1 MCHILLLTVSLLIAT
16 PIHCQYFITADSHCL
31 AIGTNS
37 LTNITQVF
45 WSPISYSTSSNCV
58 NWAFEKHFNQETQSI
73 YNGKLYVNGIGANAM
88 NKATYLN
95 QRMYAM
101 MDSTPINI
109 KADPITHVPLIE
121 SLQNDSFSASSYY
134 NYKVSPYDARRTS
147 GHAWVPSTNHNP
159 VDYLQ
164 VDLGEQH
171 PIESV
176 SVYPRADGSYDQWVT
191 TYTLSYSIDG
201 QTFED
206 YPATLNGP
214 LQRTGPTGEDGV
226 DEANSVLFFPIIA
239 RYLRFT
245 PLTYVWHKAMRVEAY
260 RRDYYDEFQFDFNQN
275 RLMNKK
281 MNICTLGMDAN
292 DTRFVLIDNT
302 TIDGYAALFDCNNS
316 YALRSA
322 SITITYHELYYVFQK
337 KMLDFDDSDALCRF
351 SYDSH
356 LASIHSDHQN
366 EEAIGMSVYHQ
377 TAPPCWFGLN
387 DIETEGTW
395 TNRDATPW
403 DYGVTV
409 GSLPWNTTQPS
420 GSNALNCATLA
431 PRWSD
436 SLCQSKLYSLCNH
449 PQHTVVINEHYSR
462 SLSAGNLIGIID
474 ILDELYMAFD
484 IVIHSWSQNF
494 TNILH
499 IGNANSDQMYPAI
512 FSKSS
517 NSLQFTFT
525 NIDGVSQD
533 SYQNPYAMNLDTQY
547 HLTLYRTQQHIT
559 ITVNDEKVVDEASPS
574 HPVVFNKRIYVSD
587 PWYDSANATV
597 SNLFIST
604 SNSHAPN
611 EFNYL
616 CDAYNRLRN
625 GAWVFNTNECTVQS
639 SNDTESWNVVWLATP
654 IPLVP

>member
-1 MCHILLLTVSLLIAT
+1 MYLAIFSKSSNRLQFAFTNKGVYVSQETYQNLYAINLDTQYHWTLYRTQQHITITVNGEKVVNEASPSHSVVFDKHIYVSNPWHESANATVSNL
-16 PIHCQYFITADSHCL
+16 FI
-31 AIGTNS
+31 
-37 LTNITQVF
+37 
-45 WSPISYSTSSNCV
+45 STSNSHSPN
-58 NWAFEKHFNQETQSI
+58 EFNYLCDADNRFSISSGRWLFDTNECTVQSDDI
-73 YNGKLYVNGIGANAM
+73 THTEAWNAVWLPIGAV
-88 NKATYLN
+88 T
-95 QRMYAM
+95 
-101 MDSTPINI
+101 
-109 KADPITHVPLIE
+109 PLIE
-121 SLQNDSFSASSYY
+121 SLPYDAFDASSSWGGDIIPY
-134 NYKVSPYDARRTS
+134 NARRTS
-147 GHAWVPSTNHNP
+147 EHAWHPLETYNP
-159 VDYLQ
+159 DYLQ

-176 SVYPRADGSYDQWVT
+176 SVFPRATGALQYVT

-201 QTFED
+201 QIFED
-206 YPATLNGP
+206 YPTTLNGP
-214 LQRTGPTGEDGV
+214 IGITGDDAV
-226 DEANSVLFFPIIA
+226 DEANSVLDSPIVIA

-436 SLCQSKLYSLCNH
+436 SLCQ
-449 PQHTVVINEHYSR
+449 
-462 SLSAGNLIGIID
+462 
-474 ILDELYMAFD
+474 
-484 IVIHSWSQNF
+484 
-494 TNILH
+494 
-499 IGNANSDQMYPAI
+499 
-512 FSKSS
+512 
-517 NSLQFTFT
+517 
-525 NIDGVSQD
+525 
-533 SYQNPYAMNLDTQY
+533 
-547 HLTLYRTQQHIT
+547 
-559 ITVNDEKVVDEASPS
+559 
-574 HPVVFNKRIYVSD
+574 
-587 PWYDSANATV
+587 
-597 SNLFIST
+597 
-604 SNSHAPN
+604 
-611 EFNYL
+611 
-616 CDAYNRLRN
+616 
-625 GAWVFNTNECTVQS
+625 
-639 SNDTESWNVVWLATP
+639 
-654 IPLVP
+654 